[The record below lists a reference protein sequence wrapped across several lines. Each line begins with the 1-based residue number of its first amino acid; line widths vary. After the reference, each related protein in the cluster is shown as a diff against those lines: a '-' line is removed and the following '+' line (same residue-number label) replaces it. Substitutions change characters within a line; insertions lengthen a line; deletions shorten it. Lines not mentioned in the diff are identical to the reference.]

1 MAGKCAPERSLGVLA
16 RRFRQATGC
25 ERGLSLVEALII
37 VSVIGVMGAIAVP
50 SVGTAIVDARANAA
64 MRAVQGHLRV
74 SRDEAMKAR
83 RVVEVQFTGDSQ
95 IRSVRLGDTSSVLVT
110 TMLESNMRFQLTPGL
125 PDTPDAFGQAAAL
138 DFGGPTTVYFQPDGS
153 LTDVA
158 GLPVSGTVYLGT
170 PGRVLSARAVTVL
183 GPTGRVDG
191 YRWDGVAWR

>member
-1 MAGKCAPERSLGVLA
+1 MAGMFGTDRPREMPARGV
-16 RRFRQATGC
+16 RRLVLSSA
-25 ERGLSLVEALII
+25 GLSLVEALII
-37 VSVIGVMGAIAVP
+37 VSVAGVMMAVAVP
-50 SVGTAIVDARANAA
+50 SVSTAIVDARANAA

-74 SRDEAMKAR
+74 SREEAMKAR

-95 IRSVRLGDTSSVLVT
+95 LRSVRLGDTSNVLAT
-110 TMLESNMRFQLTPGL
+110 TVLESNMRFQLTAGV

-153 LTDVA
+153 LTDDA

-183 GPTGRVDG
+183 GPTGRVEG